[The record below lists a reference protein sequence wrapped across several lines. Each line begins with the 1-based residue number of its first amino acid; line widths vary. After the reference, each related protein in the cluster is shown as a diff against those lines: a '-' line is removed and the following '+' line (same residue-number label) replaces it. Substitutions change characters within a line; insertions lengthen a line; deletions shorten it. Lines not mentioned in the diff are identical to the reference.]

1 MVGQNYLQKREIL
14 KRFCADNSH
23 VIVIRIATTMTLE
36 IKERQNKIFWKRKK
50 NMIGEKWAEGVDF
63 NCCILWLFSCISL
76 CILTCIC
83 VFTKSKPERQWPW
96 GCRGRR
102 QGFQRCR
109 GRTSTRRAWTSAG
122 WGRCLLMVINVI
134 VVSWFLQSFKRTNI
148 LLPPG

>member
-1 MVGQNYLQKREIL
+1 MVGQNYLQKWEIL

-36 IKERQNKIFWKRKK
+36 IKERQNKILKK
-50 NMIGEKWAEGVDF
+50 KKIMIGEKWAEGVDF

-102 QGFQRCR
+102 QGFQRCQ

-122 WGRCLLMVINVI
+122 WGGCLLWSSI
-134 VVSWFLQSFKRTNI
+134 S
-148 LLPPG
+148 LLYHNFYNSLKEPTTPG